1 MSTATA
7 SPTSPSQNRPSIADR
22 PSFQL
27 RRANTIAIATKSGVD
42 SPLYASLVSEHPQN
56 ALIRQA
62 ALFTKSY
69 MSSPRFD
76 SSHDFNHILSVT
88 ALALEIF
95 KREQSTRETE
105 GKPLLNKKIVILG
118 ALLHDVDDKKYAL
131 ASNTNGVKTNGNS
144 ADAPANIF
152 DLMISW
158 NADEHLASLVSRL
171 CSGVSYTTEISNPAV
186 VQDTISKIPELAV
199 VQDADRLDALG
210 AVGIGRCF
218 HYGGA
223 KGRNMG
229 DSVGHFVEK
238 LLKLER
244 MMKTAS
250 ACSRSPSSPSP
261 HSASP
266 APPASAS

>member
-1 MSTATA
+1 
-7 SPTSPSQNRPSIADR
+7 
-22 PSFQL
+22 
-27 RRANTIAIATKSGVD
+27 
-42 SPLYASLVSEHPQN
+42 
-56 ALIRQA
+56 
-62 ALFTKSY
+62 

-95 KREQSTRETE
+95 KREQSTREAE
-105 GKPLLNKKIVILG
+105 GKPLLNKKIVVLG

-131 ASNTNGVKTNGNS
+131 ASNGVNGSKNGET
-144 ADAPANIF
+144 AANIF
-152 DLMISW
+152 HLMISW
-158 NADEHLASLVSRL
+158 HADENLASLVSRL
-171 CSGVSYTTEISNPAV
+171 CSGVSYTSEISNPAV
-186 VQDTISKIPELAV
+186 TVDLISKIPELAV

-244 MMKTAS
+244 MMKTDTGREIGRERTKKLREFMGWWKEETS
-250 ACSRSPSSPSP
+250 LVPVSEGI
-261 HSASP
+261 
-266 APPASAS
+266 